1 MLSRARRYAR
11 ARARPTVPSPPHAWA
26 HHSARPTVPSPR
38 MHALTSAL
46 GVHVRAHNSALSLAR
61 SAQVLTKC
69 LKQLEQHTRDLSY
82 SPSDHISV
90 SSALIGEGDSQGIL
104 TVWDM
109 PGGKHYGPVLQP
121 YLCDGSVY
129 LLVVPALDVTILKTM
144 YELYVGR
151 WLSALRLGAPNATV
165 IPVMTKGDLLM
176 TAERRDR
183 SSAVLE
189 AACAA
194 QVEWFKSRLE
204 QFQASVPEHMT
215 KLKIR
220 IDLFSCVCSAVG
232 GEASV
237 EVRTMR
243 ATDDA

>member
-1 MLSRARRYAR
+1 VHPRARSVGQDGTRTPSMHVLTTAPNMRVHHGAKPAR
-11 ARARPTVPSPPHAWA
+11 SSRRLPS
-26 HHSARPTVPSPR
+26 
-38 MHALTSAL
+38 LTSP
-46 GVHVRAHNSALSLAR
+46 
-61 SAQVLTKC
+61 QVLTKA
-69 LKQLEQHTRDLSY
+69 LKQLEQHMRDLSY

-90 SSALIGEGDSQGIL
+90 SSALIGEADSQGVL
-104 TVWDM
+104 TMWDL
-109 PGGKHYGPVLQP
+109 PGGKDYGSVLQP

-129 LLVVPALDVTILKTM
+129 LLVVPALDVSILKTM

-151 WLSALRLGAPNATV
+151 WLNALRLGAPNATV

-176 TAERRDR
+176 SAERRDR

-189 AACAA
+189 AACAP
-194 QVEWFKSRLE
+194 QVEWLKSRLE
-204 QFQASVPEHMT
+204 QFQDSVPEHMP

-237 EVRTMR
+237 EVR
-243 ATDDA
+243 A